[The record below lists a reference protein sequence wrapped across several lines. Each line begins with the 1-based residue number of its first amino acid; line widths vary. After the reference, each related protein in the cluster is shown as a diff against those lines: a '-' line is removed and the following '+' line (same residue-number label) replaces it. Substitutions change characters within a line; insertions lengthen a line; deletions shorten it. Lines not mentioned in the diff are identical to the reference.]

1 MLCTTYIFP
10 YIELYVSYCIIVL
23 YAILSYGIVLYITY
37 FVYEYVSLISSVTT
51 AGALDVGRFQRD
63 KKAVCVPTYV
73 VFHGVQRARHGTG
86 CTTNQNIPKPSV
98 LLCLLYISSSWFHW
112 SWSNKF
118 QQVTNENE
126 KHERKC
132 CQELYSYSTFPVII
146 VRLTIYCFFTLPWQS
161 RDTS

>member
-1 MLCTTYIFP
+1 MDRGTSQITSIVLSINIDTNMLCTTYIFP

-98 LLCLLYISSSWFHW
+98 LLCLLYISSS
-112 SWSNKF
+112 
-118 QQVTNENE
+118 
-126 KHERKC
+126 
-132 CQELYSYSTFPVII
+132 
-146 VRLTIYCFFTLPWQS
+146 
-161 RDTS
+161 